1 MRITKT
7 TPPPPPPTSTTLQ
20 HQNVQQKHV
29 MGTHIFYDPTS
40 SFSGKKDRQNKTET
54 TAERQHHVHE
64 IVSVIPAA
72 YTSDVE

>member
-1 MRITKT
+1 
-7 TPPPPPPTSTTLQ
+7 
-20 HQNVQQKHV
+20 